1 MGLPLERDV
10 ELAKDEKNKLKGKTD
25 GINVGDRKYTD
36 IFCCLF
42 FILFILL
49 MIAISIFSYIN
60 GDPNRL

>member
-25 GINVGDRKYTD
+25 GINIGDRKCTD
-36 IFCCLF
+36 IFCCIF
-42 FILFILL
+42 FILFIGL